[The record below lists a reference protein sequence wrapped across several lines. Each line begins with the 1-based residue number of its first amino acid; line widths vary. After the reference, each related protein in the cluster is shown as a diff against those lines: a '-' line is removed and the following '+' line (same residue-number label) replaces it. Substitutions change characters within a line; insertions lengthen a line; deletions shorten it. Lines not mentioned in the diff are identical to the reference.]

1 MVPVKLIPGED
12 QTSLSLFA
20 VWNNDFKGCAWEPG
34 SGRSLSR
41 HVWRGALCTPPAER
55 RLFSFFL
62 AAAIRLHTNRLR
74 PPPSRRSPPF
84 RRFVLC
90 NRLVGSSAIP
100 RDAVSK
106 RAALG
111 RASSLIMTGS
121 GIFFPRWKVGHRLTE
136 SSQRKDIPLGACAA
150 AAAAGKLSE
159 REFSPSLPAY
169 MKGSRH
175 MKRLDVLLI
184 GSI

>member
-20 VWNNDFKGCAWEPG
+20 VWNNDFKGCPWEPG
-34 SGRSLSR
+34 PGRSLSR

-55 RLFSFFL
+55 RFFFFFFL
-62 AAAIRLHTNRLR
+62 AAAIRLHTNRVR
-74 PPPSRRSPPF
+74 PPPSRCSPRF

-90 NRLVGSSAIP
+90 NRLAGSSAIP

-121 GIFFPRWKVGHRLTE
+121 GMFFHAGRWGT
-136 SSQRKDIPLGACAA
+136 G
-150 AAAAGKLSE
+150 
-159 REFSPSLPAY
+159 
-169 MKGSRH
+169 
-175 MKRLDVLLI
+175 
-184 GSI
+184 